1 MSQLDPP
8 SQPSTHSDRPKPLGE
23 YLIEAK
29 LLTPAH
35 IEVAL
40 YDQQERGYRLGDI
53 LAMRGWVKEEIIE
66 WVVQNK
72 LLPERQVQ
80 EEDFDTLLIS
90 LKEVLEQQE
99 GQKESEVSQV
109 AESLEVVNEA
119 EEAKPANVPEPWQAI
134 PPPPPRHRSSVPKVN
149 PSFLEV
155 AERETL
161 IIEGD

>member
-1 MSQLDPP
+1 
-8 SQPSTHSDRPKPLGE
+8 
-23 YLIEAK
+23 

-90 LKEVLEQQE
+90 LKEVLEQ
-99 GQKESEVSQV
+99 KESEQQDSGA
-109 AESLEVVNEA
+109 AEDMLSADGLGTTMLKNLKEILSEEEEEEKAKEVESPST
-119 EEAKPANVPEPWQAI
+119 KPWRPI
-134 PPPPPRHRSSVPKVN
+134 PPPPPPRQKSPSPKPN
-149 PSFLEV
+149 PGFLEV